1 MLWLLS
7 DNLLSRVMS
16 NVVHDSVLS
25 LYVYVNV
32 KRSLVS
38 TAVVFSTSKVSIG
51 GRLDEISKVV
61 STEEKNILM
70 TMP

>member
-38 TAVVFSTSKVSIG
+38 IAVVFSTSKVSIG